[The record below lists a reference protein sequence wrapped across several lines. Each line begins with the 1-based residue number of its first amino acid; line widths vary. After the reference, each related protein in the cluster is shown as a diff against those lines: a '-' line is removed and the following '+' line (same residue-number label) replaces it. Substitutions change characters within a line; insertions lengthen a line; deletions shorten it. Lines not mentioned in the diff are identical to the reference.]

1 MNEKTPPENTNVID
15 LHVTKAFENLPT
27 RDFLAGVF
35 ASWEKSRMV
44 TVGDDGVSKVVCSD
58 DSWAEINR
66 ALAVLMGNLA
76 AEVLK
81 EIVPPLQS
89 IFFAQGE
96 KAGVDATTRK
106 LSKIP
111 YIKAA
116 LAPPMP
122 DSEALVKSIGEE
134 IRKAFEAGQA
144 SGKGTASEAA
154 PRVASARQTVQR
166 NQHTGEI
173 MATVVN
179 YQYEDAPGIQPP
191 PL

>member
-1 MNEKTPPENTNVID
+1 MNEKTPATEENAID
-15 LHVTKAFENLPT
+15 LHIKKAFEDLPIG
-27 RDFLAGVF
+27 DFLGGVF
-35 ASWEKSRMV
+35 ASWEKSRAV
-44 TVGDDGVSKVVCSD
+44 IVGDDGVSRAVCSA
-58 DSWAEINR
+58 DSWLEINR
-66 ALAVLMGNLA
+66 ALAVFMGNFA
-76 AEVLK
+76 GEVVK
-81 EIVPPLQS
+81 EIVPPLRS
-89 IFFAQGE
+89 IFFSQGE
-96 KAGVDATTRK
+96 KAGGDAAIRRV
-106 LSKIP
+106 SKIP

-134 IRKAFEAGQA
+134 LRKAFEAGQA
-144 SGKGTASEAA
+144 SGKGNAIETL